1 MKIELSMPL
10 IKSLKLGQKPVG
22 IDSAGK
28 LIFEADPTNSPYILY
43 DASQEAPPGFGV
55 KIAGKKTFIIRRK
68 VNGVSR
74 QPTVGNVA
82 DFMRAK
88 SPLTEARQAAA
99 KLADGILSTGL
110 NPNVEARKAI
120 ALIPTLGELFALYRE
135 HVSTKKRKAASEET
149 LRVFDRSVRRFEA
162 LGWLGRKVDDFNSE
176 EILREYKK
184 ASAEF
189 PVAAE
194 QAFRLAIAA
203 LNWKMRNEELDASV
217 AGREV
222 AIRANPFST
231 LATNGQFLSRDE
243 KELQYQAGSKR
254 NPLTP
259 SKSFGEFLEV
269 AWAKRSTNDNATG
282 VDYLLAMLLW
292 GCRKSEHAPCVWR
305 EFVPAGKEKEMSY
318 VDLSDDPTWGPNVY
332 FHKTKNTRAHRLPIT
347 PMAAELMRQ
356 RQRAAAEES
365 ASRGFGVKSRHF
377 VFPARSKQS
386 KTGHYSDST
395 DLRGAIIEEASIA
408 KLTNHDLRRSFGA
421 IMTKLNAP
429 EPIKKA
435 FFNHSASNVTDI
447 YTPAEWQMLREWMQ
461 KIEQAILLT
470 APNVYNA
477 LKPADW
483 PPIPAPEPHVCRPPK
498 PRTGRPRKVQRAPA
512 IEEKELANA

>member
-10 IKSLKLGQKPVG
+10 IKALKLGQKPVG

-28 LIFEADPTNSPYILY
+28 LVFEADPSNAPYILY
-43 DASQEAPPGFGV
+43 DASQDAPPGFGV
-55 KIAGKKTFIIRRK
+55 KVAGKKTFIVRRK
-68 VNGVSR
+68 VNGKSV

-99 KLADGILSTGL
+99 KLVEGILLTGL
-110 NPNVEARKAI
+110 NPNVEARKALT
-120 ALIPTLGELFALYRE
+120 LIPTLGELFTLYRE
-135 HVSTKKRKAASEET
+135 HVSTKKRKPASEET
-149 LRVFDRSVRRFEA
+149 LRVFDRSVRRFES
-162 LGWLGRKVDDFNSE
+162 LGWLKRKVDEFNSE
-176 EILREYKK
+176 EILREFDK
-184 ASAEF
+184 ASKEF

-203 LNWKMRNEELDASV
+203 LNWKMKNEALDASV

-231 LATNGQFLSRDE
+231 LSMNSQFLTREE
-243 KELQYQAGSKR
+243 KELQYQKKGTR

-305 EFVPAGKEKEMSY
+305 EFVPAGKENEMSY
-318 VDLSDDPTWGPNVY
+318 VDLNNDPTWGPHVY
-332 FHKTKNTRAHRLPIT
+332 FHKTKNTRAHRLPLT

-356 RQRAAAEES
+356 RQRAGAEES
-365 ASRGFGVKSRHF
+365 ASRGFGLKSRQF

-395 DLRGAIIEEASIA
+395 DLRSAIIEEAGIA

-421 IMTKLNAP
+421 IMTTLHAP
-429 EPIKKA
+429 EPIKKG
-435 FFNHSASNVTDI
+435 FFNHAASSVTEI
-447 YTPAEWQMLREWMQ
+447 YTPAEWDMRREWMQ
-461 KIEQAILLT
+461 KIEQAILMK

-477 LKPADW
+477 LKPVEW
-483 PPIPAPEPHVCRPPK
+483 PPLPAPEPHVCRPPK
-498 PRTGRPRKVQRAPA
+498 PRTGRPRKIQPA
-512 IEEKELANA
+512 VEN